1 MLVIETN
8 EVKGYK
14 MTRPLM
20 PKATA
25 VWLVENTSLSFEQI
39 AEFCGM
45 HMLEIQAIADGDVA
59 SHIMGLDPVAGG
71 QLKKEEIER
80 CEKDPAARLVLE
92 KHVENVRAV
101 RKGIKYTPMA
111 KRGDRP
117 NAVAWLLKNHP
128 ELSDDQIVKLIRT
141 TRPTIES
148 IRDKT
153 HKDIEE
159 LDPRNPVY
167 LGLCSQAELDKALA
181 VAVKNI
187 PLDVKGDA

>member
-1 MLVIETN
+1 M
-8 EVKGYK
+8 KGYI

-39 AEFCGM
+39 ADFCGM
-45 HMLEIQAIADGDVA
+45 HMLEIQAIADGEVA
-59 SHIMGLDPVAGG
+59 SHIMGLDPVANG
-71 QLKKEEIER
+71 QLKREEIER
-80 CEKDPAARLVLE
+80 CEKDPTARLVLE
-92 KHVENVRAV
+92 KHDDVAHLAK
-101 RKGIKYTPMA
+101 KGVKYTPMA

-128 ELSDDQIVKLIRT
+128 ELSDLQIVKLIRT

-148 IRDKT
+148 IRNKT
-153 HKDIEE
+153 HKDIED
-159 LDPRNPVY
+159 LSPQNPVL
-167 LGLCSQAELDKALA
+167 LGLCSQMELDKALA

-187 PLDVKGDA
+187 PLDEKGE